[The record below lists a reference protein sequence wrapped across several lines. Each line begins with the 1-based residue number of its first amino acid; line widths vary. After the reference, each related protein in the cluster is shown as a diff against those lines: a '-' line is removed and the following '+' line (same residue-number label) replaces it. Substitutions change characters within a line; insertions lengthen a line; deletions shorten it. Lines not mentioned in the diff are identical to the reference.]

1 MGHLYVLSKQSGR
14 KADSVVLGQFEKRR
28 TAELEVELEELEAR
42 NKTAQSLMPGGLLS
56 GGE

>member
-1 MGHLYVLSKQSGR
+1 MLSAEG
-14 KADSVVLGQFEKRR
+14 

-42 NKTAQSLMPGGLLS
+42 NKTAQGLMPGGLLS